1 MVKLYINL
9 PSVFIYAPLILWI
22 AQGGVNDFS
31 LQGREFSLTFPIPWI
46 GGIIEEGEWKR
57 SMQRRPKDGP

>member
-9 PSVFIYAPLILWI
+9 PSVFIYAQLILWI

-31 LQGREFSLTFPIPWI
+31 LIFLSREENSL
-46 GGIIEEGEWKR
+46 
-57 SMQRRPKDGP
+57 

>member
-9 PSVFIYAPLILWI
+9 PSVFIYAQLILWI

-31 LQGREFSLTFPIPWI
+31 LRRREFSLTFPIP
-46 GGIIEEGEWKR
+46 
-57 SMQRRPKDGP
+57 

>member
-9 PSVFIYAPLILWI
+9 LSIFIYAQLILWI

-31 LQGREFSLTFPIPWI
+31 LRRREFSLTFPIP
-46 GGIIEEGEWKR
+46 
-57 SMQRRPKDGP
+57 